1 MLTLS
6 RVSRLAGVTQ
16 EEVSLAMSNGA
27 LHFEG
32 VDRAGNPVFSL
43 ADVRD
48 WVSRGR
54 PLDDLDQIC

>member
-1 MLTLS
+1 MLTVS
-6 RVSRLAGVTQ
+6 MVSRLAGITQ

-27 LHFEG
+27 LDFEG
-32 VDRAGNPVFSL
+32 IDSAGNPLFSL